1 MDETVNA
8 EETCLTVLMKIGQ
21 NDPVLEFFLLNL
33 KVCCI
38 FLVYSMSEGD
48 SVGDSVHGKPS
59 VVYRFFTRLGQVGF
73 QVTEC
78 GNISMRLDPGTFPW
92 GVSVLADPAGWA
104 APPWVSR
111 SPSSPSQKLFPLP

>member
-1 MDETVNA
+1 MDETVTT

-21 NDPVLEFFLLNL
+21 NDPVLECFLLNL

-73 QVTEC
+73 
-78 GNISMRLDPGTFPW
+78 
-92 GVSVLADPAGWA
+92 
-104 APPWVSR
+104 WVSEL
-111 SPSSPSQKLFPLP
+111 QKHLNET

>member
-8 EETCLTVLMKIGQ
+8 EETCLAVWMKIGQ
-21 NDPVLEFFLLNL
+21 NDPVLEYFLFNL
-33 KVCCI
+33 KVCCV

-73 QVTEC
+73 RVTELRKHL
-78 GNISMRLDPGTFPW
+78 NET
-92 GVSVLADPAGWA
+92 
-104 APPWVSR
+104 
-111 SPSSPSQKLFPLP
+111 